1 MLDKYLSG
9 IHPSHYGSTSE
20 LVVDADGGGGGFWR
34 WDAAAGGDAAVVL
47 AHPDAVDA
55 EYGARRP
62 ARALLAVLGLE
73 AALRRL
79 QQEAPA
85 PARRHGRGGG
95 AAISSSAPRNASV
108 FLEHAMIEN
117 SRSSC
122 C

>member
-1 MLDKYLSG
+1 M
-9 IHPSHYGSTSE
+9 SE
-20 LVVDADGGGGGFWR
+20 LVDADGFQLR
-34 WDAAAGGDAAVVL
+34 DAAAGGDAAVVL

-79 QQEAPA
+79 QQESPA

-95 AAISSSAPRNASV
+95 ERHQQQRAEERERLPGARHDREFEVELLLARG
-108 FLEHAMIEN
+108 
-117 SRSSC
+117 
-122 C
+122 